1 MPVTVF
7 CLIKTKIAFSAICKS
22 QSALKDRVAVSKVRL
37 VGFNTHKKIPS
48 PSFTWVVY
56 KEDWL
61 SKAGVQNCADSEQTM
76 KGLFFRLAVLLALGV
91 FFAMAKPSPPPPPPP
106 TEGKTDK

>member
-1 MPVTVF
+1 M
-7 CLIKTKIAFSAICKS
+7 IKTNLAFSAIRKS

-56 KEDWL
+56 KKDWL

-76 KGLFFRLAVLLALGV
+76 KGLLRLAVLLALGV
-91 FFAMAKPSPPPPPPP
+91 FFAMAKPSPPPPP
-106 TEGKTDK
+106 TEGKTDQKHYVLKVI